1 MKNGGKTNKSF
12 SKRLRVTRS
21 GKIMA
26 RKAGQNHFNSKA
38 SGRSQQ
44 AGNRT
49 SILKLGQK
57 VIDLNMPFSG
67 A

>member
-1 MKNGGKTNKSF
+1 MKGGGKTNKSF
-12 SKRLRVTRS
+12 SKRLRVTSR
-21 GKIMA
+21 GKILA

-38 SGRSQQ
+38 SGRNQQ

-49 SILKLGQK
+49 SVLKLSQK
-57 VIDLNMPFSG
+57 TIDLNMPFSG